1 MVAPKEPLT
10 LRKTVI
16 GGETAPDDY
25 LVIWDGIPI
34 GRILKQP
41 GMPNGRPNWSWG
53 VILPTQPQMD
63 WMRGIC
69 SDLDECQRRFKVA
82 WSAVHARLTDADVE
96 QLRQAEQRSQ
106 DRPWKRGR

>member
-1 MVAPKEPLT
+1 MVPPKEPLS

-25 LVIWDGIPI
+25 LVIWEGTPI

-41 GMPNGRPNWSWG
+41 GMPDRRPNWSWG
-53 VILPTQPQMD
+53 IILPIGQQLD

-69 SDLDECQRRFKVA
+69 SDLEECRRRFKVA

-96 QLRQAEQRSQ
+96 KLREAEQQSQ
-106 DRPWKRGR
+106 ERPWTRRG